1 MRTLIIPDL
10 LHHTENA
17 DYWLCSQSYDRAIFL
32 GDYFDNFGNN
42 VSDSRLSAN
51 WLRKR
56 MDTTDAVLLL
66 GNHDSVYLFPNLDA
80 MYCPGFTKAIHEI
93 LQPKHWQR
101 FKLAHF
107 EQGWLLS
114 HAGFYSHWTKTLTLK
129 QIIAFGDCAMMKAA
143 KGPV

>member
-42 VSDSRLSAN
+42 VSDSRLSAS

-56 MDTTDAVLLL
+56 IETTDDVMLL
-66 GNHDSVYLFPNLDA
+66 GIHDAPYLFPNLDA
-80 MYCPGFTKAIHEI
+80 MYCPGFTRAIREI
-93 LQPKHWQR
+93 LQASTGHGSSWRTSSRAGCSVTPAFIPTGRKHR
-101 FKLAHF
+101 
-107 EQGWLLS
+107 
-114 HAGFYSHWTKTLTLK
+114 
-129 QIIAFGDCAMMKAA
+129 
-143 KGPV
+143 P